1 MKEESNMFIIYIL
14 ALIIIGAI
22 AAIGFVE
29 SKIPQSKKGM
39 DFIKPHSE
47 WVGLVSLVFGIY
59 WLLRIL
65 FSIGLMLKYAFVL
78 TLIQIASTALL
89 ILLGFLMAQ
98 PLIMKLI
105 GKNKNV
111 SDIADKIAPLKE
123 KLGLASIALGFV
135 NLLLYIT

>member
-1 MKEESNMFIIYIL
+1 MFIIYIL
-14 ALIIIGAI
+14 ALIVIGSI

-29 SKIPQSKKGM
+29 SKVPQSKKAM
-39 DFIKPHSE
+39 DFIKPYTE

-59 WLLRIL
+59 WLIKVLIH
-65 FSIGLMLKYAFVL
+65 IGTYLKYAFVL
-78 TLIQIASTALL
+78 TLIQIASSALL

-98 PLIMKLI
+98 PLIMNLI

-111 SDIADKIAPLKE
+111 SDMADKIAPLKE
-123 KLGLASIALGFV
+123 KLGLAAIALGFV

>member
-1 MKEESNMFIIYIL
+1 MQEEINMFIIYIL
-14 ALIIIGAI
+14 ALIVIGAI

-29 SKIPQSKKGM
+29 SKIPQTKKAM
-39 DFIKPHSE
+39 DVIKPHSE

-59 WLLRIL
+59 WLLKIL
-65 FSIGLMLKYAFVL
+65 FHIGMMLKYALVL
-78 TLIQIASTALL
+78 TIIQIASSALL

-111 SDIADKIAPLKE
+111 SDFADKITPLKE
-123 KLGLASIALGFV
+123 KFGLASIALGLV